1 MTIPNFAKNVFKRQ
15 SYWSLNLDNKSDFNI
30 AFTVFVAVYSVE
42 SVQSSFGYSAFS
54 YFAL

>member
-30 AFTVFVAVYSVE
+30 AFTVFVAVYSVK
-42 SVQSSFGYSAFS
+42 SVQSLFGYSAFS